1 MSVITG
7 KVAFANLTEH
17 ESFNG
22 QSTGKYSVVL
32 SLDEDEAQKL
42 QNEGIKIKTYKNQPQ
57 RKFTTQYEDFTV
69 IDNDGEPVS
78 KASVRWGDTVRVKYN
93 VGKPHPVHGSSPY
106 LQAIRVIEKGENE
119 IDDDEF

>member
-57 RKFTTQYEDFTV
+57 RKFATQY
-69 IDNDGEPVS
+69 DNFIVVDVDDEPLARS
-78 KASVRWGDTVRVKYN
+78 AIRWGDTVRVNYS
-93 VGKPHPVHGSSPY
+93 VSKPHRVHGSAPY
-106 LQAIRVIEKGENE
+106 LE
-119 IDDDEF
+119 